1 MGITVHIEHNGLT
14 AKITKSGELVVAPLS
29 YDETVFVELAE
40 DDIAYNFYE
49 PKPQKQFVIT
59 GVLAYGDK
67 QVSAVTNATVIIYEA
82 ASIDTLTVDKVLL
95 QFEIGQNQ
103 SIPISSLRT
112 LVNVG
117 KWINA
122 QTDDDDIHMTIM
134 GYYIFKLNG

>member
-1 MGITVHIEHNGLT
+1 MSIPVNIEFNGF
-14 AKITKSGELVVAPLS
+14 KVKVTKSGELVVAPLA
-29 YDETVFVELAE
+29 YDETMFVELAE
-40 DDIAYNFYE
+40 DDTAYNFYE

-82 ASIDTLTVDKVLL
+82 DSIDTLTVDKVLL

-117 KWINA
+117 KWINSK
-122 QTDDDDIHMTIM
+122 TDDDDIHMTIM
-134 GYYIFKLNG
+134 GYYINKL

>member
-1 MGITVHIEHNGLT
+1 MGITVNIEHNGLT

-29 YDETVFVELAE
+29 YDETMFVELAE
-40 DDIAYNFYE
+40 DDTAYNFYE

-67 QVSAVTNATVIIYEA
+67 QVSAVTNATVIVYEA
-82 ASIDTLTVDKVLL
+82 DSIDTLTVDKVLL

-122 QTDDDDIHMTIM
+122 KTDDDDVHMTVM
-134 GYYIFKLNG
+134 GYYISKLNE